1 MLSETHASTAASEDV
16 GELADLLKS
25 MEFKTYSELSVLE
38 RQTKAACEEQLRHP
52 EREIFKPSQ

>member
-1 MLSETHASTAASEDV
+1 
-16 GELADLLKS
+16 
-25 MEFKTYSELSVLE
+25 LE